1 MDWPSWPGAHYAFL
15 IKHHV
20 HPFVS
25 PASDPRLQSTV
36 VPLGVD
42 GQSYELT
49 KRYLENKILPPPE
62 LVRTEEFLAA
72 VDYGFPQPTQEALEL
87 SLAGGPSPFGGE
99 GLYLLQVGVQAGHV
113 APRQRPPVHLVLA
126 VDTSANMR
134 WHGRIDMVRRAL
146 KEFSGPLDAGDR
158 LSLVAFG
165 EDARVVV
172 EDVGPGEADQF
183 VAAVG
188 SLSAKGSSNLPEG
201 LSRAYDVARQQSA
214 AGRPAVRVVLLT
226 DSMVDLTSDS
236 ATRILQQLTEA
247 ADHGTPLHVVDL
259 SQQGEPDPQLR
270 KFAASGHGAVHA
282 AANADEVRWALREVM
297 TGQSQVVARDAQLRV
312 TFNPKVV
319 LEYRLLGHEATLL
332 AGLLPQHPQADFHD
346 GQWATALYEI
356 RLAPAAGGEVA
367 NAELTWYDGDRPR
380 PDGQRRGAAADRAA
394 AVCRHLQP
402 GRSVAARGGAGG
414 PGRRSAAEIAL
425 RADAADGRGAGPRLG
440 TGRAGR

>member
-1 MDWPSWPGAHYAFL
+1 MDWPLWPGAHYAFL
-15 IKHHV
+15 IKYHV

-72 VDYGFPQPTQEALEL
+72 MDYGFPQPTQQALEL

-99 GLYLLQVGVQAGHV
+99 GLCLLQVGVQAGHI
-113 APRQRPPVHLVLA
+113 APQQRPPVHLVLA

-146 KEFSGPLDAGDR
+146 KEFSGAVDAGDR

-172 EDVGPGEADQF
+172 QDVGPGEADQF

-201 LSRAYDVARQQSA
+201 LGRAYDVARQQSA

-226 DSMVDLTSDS
+226 DSMVDLTFRLGLAHPATSD
-236 ATRILQQLTEA
+236 RGGRPW
-247 ADHGTPLHVVDL
+247 H
-259 SQQGEPDPQLR
+259 
-270 KFAASGHGAVHA
+270 
-282 AANADEVRWALREVM
+282 
-297 TGQSQVVARDAQLRV
+297 
-312 TFNPKVV
+312 
-319 LEYRLLGHEATLL
+319 
-332 AGLLPQHPQADFHD
+332 
-346 GQWATALYEI
+346 
-356 RLAPAAGGEVA
+356 APARRRSEPTERAGSPVA
-367 NAELTWYDGDRPR
+367 EICRVGA
-380 PDGQRRGAAADRAA
+380 RRGPRGRQCRRGPLGPAAK
-394 AVCRHLQP
+394 
-402 GRSVAARGGAGG
+402 
-414 PGRRSAAEIAL
+414 
-425 RADAADGRGAGPRLG
+425 
-440 TGRAGR
+440 